1 MTFDAAGLEALV
13 QEGAWAALLVFLRV
27 GAIVSLVP
35 AFGEQSIPVRVRL
48 AVALAFA
55 LIVLPAIGPGI
66 GAAPEGPAGILL
78 ACLAEVLAGLIFG
91 LMLRFFVFV
100 LMIAGM
106 IAAQSTSLSQLF
118 GNSAGGEPSPAASHL
133 LVSGGLAVAAALGL
147 HVRVAE
153 YMIGSYLLIAPGSL
167 PSAEAVVTAGLAEVG
182 RATSLAFT
190 LAAPFMMAALLY
202 NVTLGIINRAMP
214 QLMVTF
220 VGAPAI
226 TFGGLV
232 LLAIAAPVMLSL
244 WSSALF
250 SFMSAPF
257 GPLP

>member
-1 MTFDAAGLEALV
+1 MIFDAVDLGPLL
-13 QEGAWAALLVFLRV
+13 QEGGWAVLVVFLRV
-27 GAIVSLVP
+27 GAIVSMVP

-48 AVALAFA
+48 ALALAFTVV
-55 LIVLPAIGPGI
+55 VLPAVSPDVGTVP
-66 GAAPEGPAGILL
+66 ANPAGALL

-133 LVSGGLAVAAALGL
+133 LVSGGLAIATALGL
-147 HVRVAE
+147 HVQIAAYV
-153 YMIGSYLLIAPGSL
+153 IGSYLLIPAGSL
-167 PSAEAVVTAGLAEVG
+167 PSAEAVLTVGLAEVARTTG
-182 RATSLAFT
+182 LAFS

-232 LLAIAAPVMLSL
+232 LLAVAAPVMLSL